1 MIYPGSIK
9 HTILVAIAVAFF
21 ASAAACSDTSSP
33 PVPPTPPDTSI
44 TTFGYTVIDTFA
56 HDPNA
61 FVQGLVCL
69 DSVFIEGTG
78 YHYGPSTLR
87 RVRIETGTIAQI
99 RDMPPPAGGSAFF
112 GEGVAVWG
120 DTIVQLTWQGN
131 TAVVYDRDS
140 FDEIGRFQYPTE
152 GWGLTHDGSR
162 YIMSD
167 GSSTLYFRD
176 RDTFAELDRVQVT
189 DEFGAVNAL
198 NELEYID
205 GLVWANRY
213 QTGWIVMIDPAT
225 GRVRGRFHLGNLGDL
240 HRGVAN
246 GIAWDPIKERLFVTG
261 KLWLSV
267 YEIQL
272 TEQ

>member
-1 MIYPGSIK
+1 MTPPGSIK
-9 HTILVAIAVAFF
+9 HTILVAITVGFF
-21 ASAAACSDTSSP
+21 ASAAACSDSASP
-33 PVPPTPPDTSI
+33 PARSDASI
-44 TTFGYTVIDTFA
+44 TTFGYTVIDTFD
-56 HDPNA
+56 HDPSA
-61 FVQGLVCL
+61 YTQGLVYL

-78 YHYGPSTLR
+78 YYGGPSTLR
-87 RVRIETGTIAQI
+87 RVRIETGAIIQI
-99 RDMPPPAGGSAFF
+99 RDMPPPSGGGSFF

-120 DTIVQLTWQGN
+120 DTIVQLTWQRK
-131 TAVVYDRDS
+131 TAVVYNRDT
-140 FDEIGRFQYPTE
+140 FAEIGRFHYPTQ

-176 RDTFAELDRVQVT
+176 RNTFAELARVQVV
-189 DEFGAVNAL
+189 DENGPVNAL

-213 QTGWIVMIDPAT
+213 QSSWIVMIDPAT
-225 GRVRGRFHLGNLGDL
+225 GRVRGRFNLGYLGDL

-246 GIAWDPIKERLFVTG
+246 GIAWDPATDRLFVTG
-261 KLWLSV
+261 KLWRSV
-267 YEIQL
+267 YEIKL